1 MKKIFTILMLFSTL
15 AAFSQAKFTEKKA
28 GHIFYISVPD
38 YLQKTT
44 LLNDAAAIQYE
55 NSEKEIYM
63 IVIEDS
69 KEDLEISQVKFES
82 LKEFHDSN
90 IVALKTDEN
99 LAVESSPKQFE
110 KNGLKFIQSDLKV
123 VLKEEKTTTNVSY
136 LVTYV
141 ESPTHYYQI
150 LCWSLTPD
158 YKKYVED
165 FRKIAASIRD

>member
-1 MKKIFTILMLFSTL
+1 MKKIFTFFLLCYSIIG
-15 AAFSQAKFTEKKA
+15 FSQAKFNEKKV
-28 GHIFYISVPD
+28 GHIFHISVPD
-38 YLQKTT
+38 YMQKTT
-44 LLNDAAAIQYE
+44 LLNDAAAVQYE

-82 LKEFHDSN
+82 LMEFHDSN
-90 IVALKTDEN
+90 IAALKTEEN
-99 LAVESSPKQFE
+99 AAVESTPKQFE
-110 KNGLKFIQSDLKV
+110 SNGIKFVQSDLKV
-123 VLKEEKTTTNVSY
+123 VLKDEKTTTNVSY
-136 LVTYV
+136 LVTYA

-165 FRKIAASIRD
+165 FKKIAASIRD